1 MHRPDY
7 TFTLVPTE
15 QISWMLE
22 PPIVR
27 RDAARKNR
35 HSSEDCSV
43 LRVTAD
49 ISFSRMSSTISQTE
63 SAIGGAFSRLQS
75 TISTEGSS
83 VRKFSRIPS
92 SQTEGASGGFFL
104 RRQST
109 MSTESCSAGKF
120 SRTPSAV
127 STESFG
133 FVRTKSKCSR
143 VPSTN
148 ASADSCGFT
157 RTKSKFS
164 RAPSTESFGF
174 ARTRSYSDHDLRIPE
189 FSSTSLETRA
199 ESTSTTASFARSF
212 STVLTLD
219 SAANDDNFRIS
230 YLDEACALSTPFRSS
245 APRSSP
251 DRSRFLLPEAPAVK
265 KTGLCRRLHAG
276 LARLPFAAVEPTRP
290 APGYVE
296 PAEYAGN
303 APPIVL
309 RLCNVVPGIDVKVIS
324 VASEETIGQGLPD

>member
-1 MHRPDY
+1 M
-7 TFTLVPTE
+7 
-15 QISWMLE
+15 
-22 PPIVR
+22 R

-219 SAANDDNFRIS
+219 SAANDDNFRLLSRNAHAPHHAMRSLVVVLAPGSRIWTRHAHS
-230 YLDEACALSTPFRSS
+230 ALHSALLLLDQVPTGPDSFCPKHPVRHFRST
-245 APRSSP
+245 
-251 DRSRFLLPEAPAVK
+251 DRHL
-265 KTGLCRRLHAG
+265 
-276 LARLPFAAVEPTRP
+276 
-290 APGYVE
+290 
-296 PAEYAGN
+296 
-303 APPIVL
+303 
-309 RLCNVVPGIDVKVIS
+309 
-324 VASEETIGQGLPD
+324 